1 MISVTGATNYYSLQ
15 PSLLEKHSRTLSW
28 LSATMHWKGEL
39 RFYQMMLNDLRP
51 SMTSAEFNAEIDDLE
66 NQVLYFL
73 LEGIEDMRR
82 KLRHHESMLARML
95 EARAEWDTQYFKEH
109 DALMESAAGL
119 AQNIDKLV
127 DVLRECL
134 KGYAVINK

>member
-28 LSATMHWKGEL
+28 LSATMHWKSEL
-39 RFYQMMLNDLRP
+39 RFYQRMLNDLRP
-51 SMTSAEFNAEIDDLE
+51 SITSADVKAEMDDLE
-66 NQVLYFL
+66 NQALYFL

-95 EARAEWDTQYFKEH
+95 ETRAEWDTQYYKEH
-109 DALMESAAGL
+109 NALMESAASL

-127 DVLRECL
+127 VALRECL
-134 KGYAVINK
+134 KVYAVINK